1 MKIRFIV
8 SVLMFPFILSCAGKN
23 PQPAYL
29 IDTTFVNFY
38 ADRMILQ
45 EEAKISNA
53 DSTIGTSR
61 LDSLY
66 KIYRLSQEEVD
77 KKTGEYKQDVTKWKQ
92 LHDQVVHRLEQLQQA
107 QPPNQQ

>member
-1 MKIRFIV
+1 
-8 SVLMFPFILSCAGKN
+8 MFPFILSCAGKN

-45 EEAKISNA
+45 EEAKI
-53 DSTIGTSR
+53 GTSDSITLR
-61 LDSLY
+61 VRVDSLFKFY
-66 KIYRLSQEEVD
+66 KLSDKEVD
-77 KKTGEYKQDVTKWKQ
+77 KRTEDYKNDLTQWKQ
-92 LHDQVVHRLEQLQQA
+92 LHDQVAHRLEQLQQS